1 MRASAYVLRI
11 LIVVFG
17 VAFLLNV
24 GLAAKSTSTSV
35 NALDALSQA
44 GVLAA
49 LCAPLLYAWVLRD
62 QAKRL
67 SEASAARE
75 GRAKFRALL
84 DSIAEIAV
92 IVDSDGRI
100 TDMNR
105 MAEAVFGYEHTELLN
120 QPIEYLMPERFREAH
135 VAQRESYMANPRRM
149 PLGSG
154 RELIGRRRDG
164 SEFPIEISLSP
175 IESGGDARVLALATD
190 ISHRRRMERERQETN
205 SAAWTDEAV
214 LVTDVAGTI
223 QFVNR
228 AFERMTGFSGEEA
241 IGKNPRIL
249 KSGEEA
255 IGKNPRILKSGLQA
269 KAFYDQMWEALRGG
283 QVWESRFINRR
294 KDGSLFHQD
303 VTITPVV
310 DAGGNIT
317 HFVSSGHEIPAG
329 AFELRA
335 ANDSGARANQ

>member
-35 NALDALSQA
+35 NVPDALSQA
-44 GVLAA
+44 AVLAA

-67 SEASAARE
+67 SEVSAARE

-84 DSIAEIAV
+84 DSIAECAV

-105 MAEAVFGYEHTELLN
+105 MAEAVFGYERTELVN

-135 VAQRESYMANPRRM
+135 VAQHEGYMASPRRM
-149 PLGSG
+149 PMGSG
-154 RELIGRRRDG
+154 RELVGRRRDG

-175 IESGGDARVLALATD
+175 IESGGPARVLALATD
-190 ISHRRRMERERQETN
+190 ISNRRRIERERQE
-205 SAAWTDEAV
+205 SDAAAWTDESV
-214 LVTDVAGTI
+214 LVTDLAGTI
-223 QFVNR
+223 QYVNR
-228 AFERMTGFSGEEA
+228 AFERMTGFSSEEA
-241 IGKNPRIL
+241 V
-249 KSGEEA
+249 
-255 IGKNPRILKSGLQA
+255 GKNPRILKSGLQA
-269 KAFYDQMWEALRGG
+269 KAFYAQMWEALRGG

-303 VTITPVV
+303 VTITPVR

-317 HFVSSGHEIPAG
+317 HFVSTGREIPAE
-329 AFELRA
+329 AFEVRA
-335 ANDSGARANQ
+335 ATNSEPA

>member
-154 RELIGRRRDG
+154 RELSASAPSNRAATRVSWHWPPTSATGTG
-164 SEFPIEISLSP
+164 WN
-175 IESGGDARVLALATD
+175 ESGRSQTLLLGPT
-190 ISHRRRMERERQETN
+190 RRYFSRTWQGPSSSSTEPS
-205 SAAWTDEAV
+205 SA
-214 LVTDVAGTI
+214 
-223 QFVNR
+223 
-228 AFERMTGFSGEEA
+228 
-241 IGKNPRIL
+241 
-249 KSGEEA
+249 
-255 IGKNPRILKSGLQA
+255 
-269 KAFYDQMWEALRGG
+269 
-283 QVWESRFINRR
+283 
-294 KDGSLFHQD
+294 
-303 VTITPVV
+303 
-310 DAGGNIT
+310 
-317 HFVSSGHEIPAG
+317 
-329 AFELRA
+329 
-335 ANDSGARANQ
+335 

>member
-24 GLAAKSTSTSV
+24 GLAAKSTSTPV
-35 NALDALSQA
+35 DVLDALSRA
-44 GVLAA
+44 LVLAG

-67 SEASAARE
+67 SEASAVRE

-84 DSIAEIAV
+84 DSIAEVAL

-135 VAQRESYMANPRRM
+135 VAQREGYMANPRRM

-164 SEFPIEISLSP
+164 SEFPIDISLSP

-190 ISHRRRMERERQETN
+190 ISHRRRLERQRQESN
-205 SAAWTDEAV
+205 AAAWTDEAV
-214 LVTDVAGTI
+214 LVTDLAGTI

-228 AFERMTGFSGEEA
+228 AFERMTGFS
-241 IGKNPRIL
+241 
-249 KSGEEA
+249 SEEA

-269 KAFYDQMWEALRGG
+269 KAFYDQMWQALRGG
-283 QVWESRFINRR
+283 HVWESRFINRR

-303 VTITPVV
+303 VTITPMQ

-317 HFVSSGHEIPAG
+317 HFVSSGREIPAE
-329 AFELRA
+329 AFEIRA
-335 ANDSGARANQ
+335 ARDF

>member
-24 GLAAKSTSTSV
+24 GLAAKSTSTPV
-35 NALDALSQA
+35 DVLDALSRA
-44 GVLAA
+44 LVLAG

-67 SEASAARE
+67 SEASAVRE

-84 DSIAEIAV
+84 DSIAEVAL

-135 VAQRESYMANPRRM
+135 VAQREGYMANPRRM

-164 SEFPIEISLSP
+164 SEFPIDISLSP

-190 ISHRRRMERERQETN
+190 ISHRRRLERQRQESN
-205 SAAWTDEAV
+205 AAAWTDEAV
-214 LVTDVAGTI
+214 LVTDLAGTI

-228 AFERMTGFSGEEA
+228 AFERMTGFS
-241 IGKNPRIL
+241 
-249 KSGEEA
+249 SEEA

-269 KAFYDQMWEALRGG
+269 KAFYDQMWQALRGG
-283 QVWESRFINRR
+283 HIWESRFINRR

-303 VTITPVV
+303 VTITPMQ

-317 HFVSSGHEIPAG
+317 HFVSSGREIAAE
-329 AFELRA
+329 AFEIRA
-335 ANDSGARANQ
+335 ARDS

>member
-249 KSGEEA
+249 KSG
-255 IGKNPRILKSGLQA
+255 LQA

-317 HFVSSGHEIPAG
+317 HFVSSGREIPAE

-335 ANDSGARANQ
+335 ANDSGASANQ